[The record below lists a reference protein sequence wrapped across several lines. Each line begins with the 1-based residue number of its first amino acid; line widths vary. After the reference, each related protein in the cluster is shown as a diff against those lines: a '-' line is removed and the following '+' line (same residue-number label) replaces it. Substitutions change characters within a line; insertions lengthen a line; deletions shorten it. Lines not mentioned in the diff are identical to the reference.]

1 VLVYLTGMGAV
12 TPAVAD
18 GAVPG
23 ASNINATPLSVY
35 VADVSVTPSYAG
47 LAPGYPGLYQLNVA
61 IPTAISV
68 TGPVPLA
75 INTPNAFHDQV
86 SVTVQ

>member
-1 VLVYLTGMGAV
+1 
-12 TPAVAD
+12 
-18 GAVPG
+18 
-23 ASNINATPLSVY
+23 

-47 LAPGYPGLYQLNVA
+47 LAPGFPGLYQLNIV

-75 INTPNAFHDQV
+75 INAPNAFHDQV
-86 SVTVQ
+86 TVMVQ